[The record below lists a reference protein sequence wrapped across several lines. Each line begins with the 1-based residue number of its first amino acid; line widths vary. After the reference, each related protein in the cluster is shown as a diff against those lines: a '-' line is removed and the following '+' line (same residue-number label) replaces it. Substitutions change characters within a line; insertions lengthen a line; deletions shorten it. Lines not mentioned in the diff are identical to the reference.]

1 MDVNT
6 ACTSFLYGLSSA
18 TALVRTGVLRTAVV
32 VGAEVPTPFLDWD
45 DRNTAV
51 LFGDGCGAVVV
62 QAAEREEGL
71 LAERLGCYA
80 DSRGALDIRGVGA
93 RYANLGLPYGFTR
106 WNFDGQEIF
115 RRAVVGMAQAGIEAL
130 GRRGLS
136 VGDVDLLVPHQ
147 ANRRIIDAVGKRLG
161 VAPDKVFVNVQRYGN
176 MSAATVPVAL
186 VEALEE
192 GRVAPGALLL
202 LPAFGAGLSFCAHL
216 VRWGERTAPLGRAE
230 VDLPPCDLTGLEL
243 VNELRARRAR
253 YHAVA
258 RAFVEEARAILG
270 GGEG

>member
-1 MDVNT
+1 
-6 ACTSFLYGLSSA
+6 
-18 TALVRTGVLRTAVV
+18 
-32 VGAEVPTPFLDWD
+32 
-45 DRNTAV
+45 
-51 LFGDGCGAVVV
+51 
-62 QAAEREEGL
+62 
-71 LAERLGCYA
+71 
-80 DSRGALDIRGVGA
+80 
-93 RYANLGLPYGFTR
+93 
-106 WNFDGQEIF
+106 
-115 RRAVVGMAQAGIEAL
+115 
-130 GRRGLS
+130 
-136 VGDVDLLVPHQ
+136 
-147 ANRRIIDAVGKRLG
+147 
-161 VAPDKVFVNVQRYGN
+161 
-176 MSAATVPVAL
+176 VAL

-253 YHAVA
+253 YHAAA